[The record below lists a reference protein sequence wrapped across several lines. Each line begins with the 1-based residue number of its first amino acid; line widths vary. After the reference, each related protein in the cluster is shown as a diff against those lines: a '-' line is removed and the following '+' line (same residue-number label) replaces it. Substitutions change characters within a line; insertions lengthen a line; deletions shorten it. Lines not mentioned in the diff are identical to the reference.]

1 MFQVRPKNKSWKQ
14 MSKLSGGEKTLSSL
28 SLIFA
33 LHIFKPSPL
42 YCMDE
47 IDAALDYKNV
57 AIVGKYIKE
66 GVCKRHVQTDSKSAK
81 DGELN
86 SATKILNEQ
95 AMMAKNSQ
103 FIIISLRNNMF
114 ELADKLVGIYKTHDV
129 TQTITINPNAMMA
142 NIQAKK
148 AEQNG
153 EHKEGN

>member
-1 MFQVRPKNKSWKQ
+1 

-42 YCMDE
+42 YCLDE

-66 GVCKRHVQTDSKSAK
+66 GVCKRGPQGGSLLSAA
-81 DGELN
+81 GGSN
-86 SATKILNEQ
+86 AR
-95 AMMAKNSQ
+95 ASQ

-114 ELADKLVGIYKTHDV
+114 ELADKMVGIYKTHDV
-129 TQTITINPNAMMA
+129 TQTITVNPALML
-142 NIQAKK
+142 KK
-148 AEQNG
+148 I
-153 EHKEGN
+153 

>member
-66 GVCKRHVQTDSKSAK
+66 GVCKRHLPVDSKSKEGDNA
-81 DGELN
+81 
-86 SATKILNEQ
+86 SASASKALKQ
-95 AMMAKNSQ
+95 AAMMARNSQ
-103 FIIISLRNNMF
+103 FIIISLS
-114 ELADKLVGIYKTHDV
+114 
-129 TQTITINPNAMMA
+129 TILTSRRGGVR
-142 NIQAKK
+142 QR
-148 AEQNG
+148 
-153 EHKEGN
+153 

>member
-1 MFQVRPKNKSWKQ
+1 

-66 GVCKRHVQTDSKSAK
+66 GVCKRHLQNDSKGSRTDTPNK
-81 DGELN
+81 
-86 SATKILNEQ
+86 
-95 AMMAKNSQ
+95 AMKEAAMLAKNSQ

-129 TQTITINPNAMMA
+129 TQTITINPNALMA
-142 NIQAKK
+142 KIQENKQAM
-148 AEQNG
+148 E
-153 EHKEGN
+153 